1 MIDVL
6 PIVCMNIS
14 RLHIVSSTFIDLK
27 NRTNVHLNM
36 VLETFTLF
44 WPTIVDNPPQTIGKT
59 SIHMTVLNRCLG
71 IQE

>member
-1 MIDVL
+1 
-6 PIVCMNIS
+6 MNIS

-44 WPTIVDNPPQTIGKT
+44 WPTIVDNPPHQSEI
-59 SIHMTVLNRCLG
+59 
-71 IQE
+71 